1 MKTEINKKYGIVAL
15 LFTVC
20 SAISLI
26 SAVAYL
32 ITSADG
38 ALYNVFALVWLVTIA
53 SGCVLAVFSH
63 GPRWVSFV
71 YLSCVILYGLL
82 HIVSSYLLMIAMGA
96 MSAGGMAYILLR
108 GALWALRCFRRG
120 LPGPSGRN
128 GGASLRRPVHRHQS
142 PVSADEGDQRD
153 VPERL
158 LRRISRHTLC
168 GTEPWSPASSRQ
180 YPAFVVPFEEAEEYL
195 MYTRKGGM
203 PQPLPAEAGNGCAVF
218 SAFGAE
224 KRAEKIHPSTAPM
237 ASQVLS
243 GRQLTKKLIP
253 LPDNVPRFPV

>member
-1 MKTEINKKYGIVAL
+1 M
-15 LFTVC
+15 
-20 SAISLI
+20 
-26 SAVAYL
+26 
-32 ITSADG
+32 
-38 ALYNVFALVWLVTIA
+38 TIA
-53 SGCVLAVFSH
+53 SGCVLAVFSN

-128 GGASLRRPVHRHQS
+128 GGASLRQPVHRHQS

-168 GTEPWSPASSRQ
+168 GTEPWSSASSRQ
-180 YPAFVVPFEEAEEYL
+180 YSAFVVLFEEAEEYL
-195 MYTRKGGM
+195 MYPQGGM

-253 LPDNVPRFPV
+253 LPDNVPRFPE